1 MTRKVRRSLS
11 CMFAALSVLVGAAAV
26 AWACTPQAIIYLGP
40 SSTGPAGATIT
51 VTGKGFVPGPVEI
64 RVDSGRLL
72 ATATGPDFSVR
83 VRIPATEPGVY
94 YVNAVANKP
103 DGSVAGQAS
112 RALRVK
118 APAVKDQKPAPRQQP
133 APPREGTEDPAT
145 PNERAPAEQPTAD
158 VKRAAP
164 TESPAP
170 AAADPTSAVTDPVIA
185 RTPAADTAA
194 KRPKPA
200 ARPATPQELPSPRTT
215 APPLRELWGAPA
227 PAGTGMDAAP
237 KGTDA
242 GLGLAVGVVL
252 IALGLAGLGGVGFV
266 LLRGNSRQPAPEQT
280 TQEALP
286 VPVPETRVLTIE
298 DELQELIEARAGTV
312 DPGPAESEQ
321 ASPRDT
327 ADSPS

>member
-1 MTRKVRRSLS
+1 
-11 CMFAALSVLVGAAAV
+11 MFAALAVMVVTAAL

-40 SSTGPAGATIT
+40 SSTGPAGSTIN
-51 VTGKGFVPGPVEI
+51 VTGKGFTPGPVEV
-64 RVDSGRLL
+64 RMGPGRPL
-72 ATATGPDFSVR
+72 ATATGPEFSIPVK
-83 VRIPATEPGVY
+83 IPAAEPGVH
-94 YVNAVANKP
+94 YVTAVAYKP
-103 DGSVAGQAS
+103 DGTEAGQAT

-145 PNERAPAEQPTAD
+145 PDERAPAEQPTAD

-164 TESPAP
+164 TESPVP
-170 AAADPTSAVTDPVIA
+170 AAADPTSAVADPVIA

-194 KRPKPA
+194 KRPKSP
-200 ARPATPQELPSPRTT
+200 ARPATPQELPSPRT
-215 APPLRELWGAPA
+215 ASPPLRELWGAPG
-227 PAGTGMDAAP
+227 PAGIGMDAAP

-252 IALGLAGLGGVGFV
+252 IALGIAGLGGVGFV
-266 LLRGNSRQPAPEQT
+266 LMRGNPRQPAPEET
-280 TQEALP
+280 TPEALP
-286 VPVPETRVLTIE
+286 IPLPETRVLTIE